1 MENRLKELRQKNSL
15 TLEKM
20 GEKVGIAKNT
30 LSRYESGKRE
40 PKLEVW
46 QKLADF
52 FDVSVPYL
60 QGFETQIPNRLRELR
75 RSHGLTLKDTVE
87 KVKEQEALII
97 TADALAKYERGDR
110 EPKLEILQKLAD
122 FFKVPVTYLQGF
134 DKYQPNKLKELRDKK
149 GMSQSQFV
157 QAFNELLISKKM
169 KPITIPTYSRW
180 ENSINSPTEKVW
192 QQLAKYFQ
200 VSVPYLKGEIDTEYV
215 GKIIKTIYLVACN
228 KKVVIKT
235 KKESIITEKNRTIAI
250 TELLL
255 LLFKELNLDHKS
267 ESREIFEK
275 NASLL
280 GLTGD
285 ERIDYFKKVSVS
297 TTEEN
302 YRYDIECAKAL
313 IDFYDSL

>member
-15 TLEKM
+15 TLKELGSKI
-20 GEKVGIAKNT
+20 GIPNNS
-30 LSRYESGKRE
+30 LSQYENGRRQA
-40 PKLEVW
+40 KLEVW

-122 FFKVPVTYLQGF
+122 FFKVPVPYVQGF

-157 QAFNELLISKKM
+157 QTFNELLISKKM

-200 VSVPYLKGEIDTEYV
+200 VSVPYLKGEIDTEYLEKLV
-215 GKIIKTIYLVACN
+215 ELLILLTFPKIVISYGDTDIDDDTKPFISVEIMSQICKSLGYDSKDKFLEIY
-228 KKVVIKT
+228 KKVIKLVDDTETVEYLQEFQSVIIQLLPMAKGIT
-235 KKESIITEKNRTIAI
+235 KN
-250 TELLL
+250 LLNAYD
-255 LLFKELNLDHKS
+255 NL
-267 ESREIFEK
+267 
-275 NASLL
+275 
-280 GLTGD
+280 
-285 ERIDYFKKVSVS
+285 
-297 TTEEN
+297 
-302 YRYDIECAKAL
+302 
-313 IDFYDSL
+313 

>member
-1 MENRLKELRQKNSL
+1 MENRIKELRQKNSL
-15 TLEKM
+15 TLEKI

-52 FDVSVPYL
+52 FKVSVPYL
-60 QGFETQIPNRLRELR
+60 QGFETQVPNRLRELR

-122 FFKVPVTYLQGF
+122 FFDVSVPYIQGF
-134 DKYQPNKLKELRDKK
+134 DEHRPNRIKKLRQLKRV
-149 GMSQSQFV
+149 SQGNLAKVTGLTNQAISQ
-157 QAFNELLISKKM
+157 
-169 KPITIPTYSRW
+169 Y
-180 ENSINSPTEKVW
+180 ENGKRNPNEKVW
-192 QQLAKYFQ
+192 QQLADYFD
-200 VSVPYLKGEIDTEYV
+200 VSVPYIKGEIDTEYV

-228 KKVVIKT
+228 KKITIIT
-235 KKESIITEKNRTIAI
+235 KKECIRTEKDRTIAI

-297 TTEEN
+297 ATEEN
-302 YRYDIECAKAL
+302 YRYDIGCAKAL

>member
-1 MENRLKELRQKNSL
+1 MENRIKELRQKNSL
-15 TLEKM
+15 TLEKI

-52 FDVSVPYL
+52 FKVSVPYL
-60 QGFETQIPNRLRELR
+60 QGFETQVPNRLRELR

-122 FFKVPVTYLQGF
+122 FF
-134 DKYQPNKLKELRDKK
+134 D
-149 GMSQSQFV
+149 
-157 QAFNELLISKKM
+157 
-169 KPITIPTYSRW
+169 
-180 ENSINSPTEKVW
+180 
-192 QQLAKYFQ
+192 
-200 VSVPYLKGEIDTEYV
+200 VSVPYIQGFDEHRPNRIKKLRQLKRVSQGNLAKVTGLTNQAISQYENGKRNPNEKIWQKLADYFDVSVPYIKGEIDTEYV

-228 KKVVIKT
+228 KKITIIT
-235 KKESIITEKNRTIAI
+235 KKECIRTEKDRTIAI

-275 NASLL
+275 DASLL

-297 TTEEN
+297 ATEEN
-302 YRYDIECAKAL
+302 YRYDIGCAKAL